1 MTSFHT
7 YSTKHPGAELLMGAF
22 NWLNLAHKGRNE
34 NSTMN
39 WVKLYDEAGIAC
51 CAELFGDAVLGV

>member
-1 MTSFHT
+1 
-7 YSTKHPGAELLMGAF
+7 MGAF

-51 CAELFGDAVLGV
+51 CAELFGDAVLDV